1 MAVGQ
6 CGFGVAAAITARV
19 YMNSEGLAS
28 DPAPFELW
36 VWTAVC
42 AGSVAVAVLGF
53 REATWLRRG
62 LSLLAI
68 PLTLVCAP
76 WIAQRVHTPVGPYLS
91 QGNVR
96 SLRRSGRAAWILAN
110 PPF

>member
-1 MAVGQ
+1 
-6 CGFGVAAAITARV
+6 
-19 YMNSEGLAS
+19 MNSEGLAS

-68 PLTLVCAP
+68 P
-76 WIAQRVHTPVGPYLS
+76 WIAQRLHTPVGTGLS

-110 PPF
+110 PPPF